1 MRFQISAYVRG
12 SMDVDTHETDS
23 IDTALRVFDCLALG
37 AEAIGIYDHV
47 MLCEIVDGD
56 RCLVEEYRRWRRDL
70 RRLPRLDEL
79 LAERYPEAHN
89 F

>member
-1 MRFQISAYVRG
+1 
-12 SMDVDTHETDS
+12 
-23 IDTALRVFDCLALG
+23 
-37 AEAIGIYDHV
+37 
-47 MLCEIVDGD
+47 MLCKIVDRD
-56 RCLVEEYRRWRRDL
+56 RCLVEEYRRWRHDL